1 MPIQAAAN
9 RLKREITQGKT
20 VSVKPTEEEVKKNP
34 KLAKVDPTQYEIL
47 KQVGMTDEMIP
58 AF

>member
-20 VSVKPTEEEVKKNP
+20 NSGQPSAEEFKKNP
-34 KLAKVDPTQYEIL
+34 KIVKPALTQFEIL
-47 KQVGMTDEMIP
+47 KQVGMKDE
-58 AF
+58 

>member
-1 MPIQAAAN
+1 M
-9 RLKREITQGKT
+9 
-20 VSVKPTEEEVKKNP
+20 SVKPSEEEVKKNP